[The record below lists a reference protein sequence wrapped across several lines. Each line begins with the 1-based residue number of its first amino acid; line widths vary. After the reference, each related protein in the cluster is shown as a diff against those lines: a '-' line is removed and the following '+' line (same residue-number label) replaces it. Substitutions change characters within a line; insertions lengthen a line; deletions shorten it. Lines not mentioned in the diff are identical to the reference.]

1 MSLEVAVRKRLGDF
15 ALDATFTSSGKV
27 TALFGRS
34 GAGKTTLVNVMAG
47 LLEPDSGRI
56 AIDGTALVD
65 TEHRIFLPVH
75 KRRVGYVF
83 QEGRLF
89 PHLSV
94 RSNLLYGC
102 RAGEPARGESLRHI
116 VELLGIADLLG
127 RRPATLS
134 GGEKQRVAVGRA
146 LLAEP
151 RLLLLDEPLAALDE
165 ERKAEILPYL
175 ERLTQEAGLPI
186 VYVSH
191 AIDEVAQL
199 ADTVVLLSE
208 GKVAATGAVNDVLS
222 RLDLPDIADRL
233 DAGTVLTATVR
244 ANDQAEGVTRL
255 DHPAGTIMLPLTRE
269 AIGTKVRFRVRARDV
284 AIAIGD
290 PGRISIRNRLAATI
304 TEIAAMPGGAVD
316 VKLDAGGEPLVA
328 RITQDAAHELELA
341 PGKAVIALIKSAA
354 LDR

>member
-1 MSLEVAVRKRLGDF
+1 VD
-15 ALDATFTSSGKV
+15 
-27 TALFGRS
+27 
-34 GAGKTTLVNVMAG
+34 GA
-47 LLEPDSGRI
+47 P
-56 AIDGTALVD
+56 LVD
-65 TEHRIFLPVH
+65 TDARIFVPVH

-102 RAGEPARGESLRHI
+102 RTQDPARGQALRRI
-116 VELLGIADLLG
+116 VDLLGIGALLD

-146 LLAEP
+146 LLADP
-151 RLLLLDEPLAALDE
+151 RLLLLDEPLAALDA
-165 ERKAEILPYL
+165 ERKGEILPYL
-175 ERLTQEAGLPI
+175 ERLTQEVGLPI

-199 ADTVVLLSE
+199 ADTVVLVSD
-208 GKVAATGAVNDVLS
+208 GKVAATGAVNEVLA

-233 DAGTVLTATVR
+233 DAGTVLTATVK
-244 ANDQAEGVTRL
+244 ANDAAEGVTRL
-255 DHPAGTIMLPLTRE
+255 DHPAGTIVLPLTHE
-269 AIGTKVRFRVRARDV
+269 AIGARVRVRVRARDV
-284 AIAIGD
+284 AIAIGE

-304 TEIAAMPGGAVD
+304 AEIAPMPSGAVD
-316 VKLDAGGEPLVA
+316 VRLDASGEPLVA
-328 RITQDAAHELELA
+328 RITQDAAHELELT
-341 PGKAVIALIKSAA
+341 PGKTVTALIKSAA

>member
-1 MSLEVAVRKRLGDF
+1 MTLDVAVTKHLGDF
-15 ALDATFTSSGKV
+15 TLDAAFTSNNKV

-34 GAGKTTLVNVMAG
+34 GAGKTTLVNLIAG
-47 LLEPDSGRI
+47 LLKPDSGRI
-56 AIDGTALVD
+56 AVDGTPLVD
-65 TEHRIFLPVH
+65 TDARIFVPVH

-94 RSNLLYGC
+94 RSNLLYGA
-102 RAGEPARGESLRHI
+102 RADAPARTESLGR
-116 VELLGIADLLG
+116 VVDLLGIGALLD

-146 LLAEP
+146 LLADP

-175 ERLTQEAGLPI
+175 ERLTQEVGLPI

-199 ADTVVLLSE
+199 ADTVVLLSD
-208 GKVAATGAVNDVLS
+208 GKVAATGAVNDVLA
-222 RLDLPDIADRL
+222 RLDLPDIAERL
-233 DAGTVLTATVR
+233 DAGTVLTATVT
-244 ANDQAEGVTRL
+244 ANDTKEGVTRL
-255 DHPAGTIMLPLTRE
+255 EHPAGTITLPLAHE
-269 AIGTKVRFRVRARDV
+269 AIGTKVRVRVRARDI
-284 AIAIGD
+284 ALAIGE

-304 TEIAAMPGGAVD
+304 TEIAPMPSGAVD

-328 RITQDAAHELELA
+328 RITQDAARELELA
-341 PGKAVIALIKSAA
+341 PGKAVTALIKSAA